1 MKLAITVQ
9 NGTLTGKKIEVT
21 EGFLT
26 VGRGANCNLVFDPNS
41 ENMVSTKHAYIE
53 TKPDG
58 FYLIDNKSTNGTFVN
73 GQTVQIA
80 KLNSGD
86 IIQFGKNGPEVKVF
100 VETAT
105 NEATVAINPQQGVPQ
120 FVPQQYSSPIIPTI
134 NSEPTIVRP
143 IDSSQMQAT
152 QAGNWG
158 QMQQPQLAGGFTGQS
173 YGVRNSLSYMGLGN
187 PEAVTKPDQTGKY
200 IGFAVAILVALF
212 FTLVVTVLIVADVGI
227 FVAIFATVVAF
238 IPAAFYIL
246 PLMGLDR
253 YDPEPPWLLASAFAW
268 GALVAVVVSY
278 FINSGVGI
286 IAYVATRSEG
296 LASLA
301 SAVFSAP
308 IFEEGSKGLGVLLVL
323 IGFRK
328 YFDDIL
334 DGIVYAGVIALGFAT
349 VENIFYYGRG
359 FAKGGLQALAM
370 GENYYTGGLK
380 ALGVLFVI
388 RGILSPFAHV
398 TFTSMTGI
406 GCGISRESHNGFV
419 KFMMP
424 IFGYICAVVLHS
436 LWNGMSIIF
445 LIFIKG
451 FQIEGVCRQVGLG
464 GQDIGLCGFMMGYSI
479 LEIPLFLIFATFA
492 LYIMRR
498 QNKILKEMLALD
510 VARGVIP
517 QEHLDTA
524 TSVFKS
530 TFWVFGSIFSGKYG
544 ARSKYLRAVGK
555 LGLSYWHIQRATAAQ
570 GQTASFQQNPIL
582 RDEVLRWRDK
592 V

>member
-9 NGTLTGKKIEVT
+9 NGTLSGKKIEVT

-26 VGRGANCNLVFDPNS
+26 VGRGANCNLVFDPNA

-73 GQTVQIA
+73 GQTVQIT

-86 IIQFGKNGPEVKVF
+86 VIQFGKNGPEVKVF
-100 VETAT
+100 IENQTSS
-105 NEATVAINPQQGVPQ
+105 NEATTPINPNQ
-120 FVPQQYSSPIIPTI
+120 FVPQNIPQQYSPPIIQPI
-134 NSEPTIVRP
+134 NSEPTIVRAT
-143 IDSSQMQAT
+143 DSSQMQPT
-152 QAGNWG
+152 QAGNNWG
-158 QMQQPQLAGGFTGQS
+158 QLQNQPMTGGMMGQQS
-173 YGVRNSLSYMGLGN
+173 YGVRNSFSYIGLGQ
-187 PEAVTKPDQTGKY
+187 PEAVVKPDQTGKY

-212 FTLVVTVLIVADVGI
+212 FTLIVTVLIVADVGI
-227 FVAIFATVVAF
+227 FVAIFATIVAF

-253 YDPEPPWLLASAFAW
+253 YDPEPPWLLALAFAW

-286 IAYVATRSEG
+286 IAYVATGSED
-296 LASLA
+296 LAGLA

-323 IGFRK
+323 IFFRK

-359 FAKGGLQALAM
+359 FYKGGLLALV
-370 GENYYTGGLK
+370 T
-380 ALGVLFVI
+380 LFVI

-406 GCGISRESHNGFV
+406 GCGISRESHNRYV
-419 KFMMP
+419 KMTMP
-424 IFGYICAVVLHS
+424 VIGYFSAVFLHS

-451 FQIEGVCRQVGLG
+451 FKIEGVCQQVGLG
-464 GQDIGLCGFMMGYSI
+464 GEEIGLCGFMMGYGI
-479 LEIPLFLIFATFA
+479 LEVPLFLMFAGFA

-510 VARGVIP
+510 VARGVIT

-544 ARSKYLRAVGK
+544 ARSKYLRAIGK

-582 RDEVLRWRDK
+582 RDEVLKWRDK